1 MYVEI
6 RSKGKI
12 SRMKK
17 ETQKYTINKSILSS
31 DFGSYFSV
39 ILSETEVCP
48 IGHRQT

>member
-17 ETQKYTINKSILSS
+17 ETKKYTNKSILSS

-48 IGHRQT
+48 IGHGQT